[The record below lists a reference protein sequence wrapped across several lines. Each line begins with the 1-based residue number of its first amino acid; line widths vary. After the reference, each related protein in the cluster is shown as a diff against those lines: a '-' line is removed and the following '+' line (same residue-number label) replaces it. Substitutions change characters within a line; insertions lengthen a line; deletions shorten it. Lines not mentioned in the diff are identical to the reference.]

1 MSHVASAVIEELLN
15 ASDWDPIGGN
25 TYICNMIVIVIIIIG
40 GNMIMIIIS
49 TSLSPQQ
56 QNRIIAD
63 V

>member
-25 TYICNMIVIVIIIIG
+25 TYICNMIVIIIIG
-40 GNMIMIIIS
+40 ENMIMIIIS